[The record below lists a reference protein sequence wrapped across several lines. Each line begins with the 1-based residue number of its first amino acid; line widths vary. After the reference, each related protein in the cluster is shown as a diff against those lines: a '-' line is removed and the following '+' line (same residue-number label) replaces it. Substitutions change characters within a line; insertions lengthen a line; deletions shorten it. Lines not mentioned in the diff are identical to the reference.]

1 MRASNRKYRKR
12 NFERK
17 RVPRK
22 FSNFPLAIKDKRVP
36 ADFEGGWRNT
46 RLFDLSVVARNS
58 RAYVCRNERGIHGTS
73 GRTTLLHYQTP
84 QRGISQNKSGAR
96 IPPSPSLEYARSKV
110 QKFQKRERRNCSRQY
125 FLQKYRNSATTIV
138 ETCTLPIRVLF
149 YTISEQ
155 FLFFFFF
162 FCDLSQFWYYYIFN
176 IANNCDL
183 NPQIRCTVIRTIY
196 FRS

>member
-1 MRASNRKYRKR
+1 MNKQSKISKKK
-12 NFERK
+12 RK

-110 QKFQKRERRNCSRQY
+110 QKFQKRGRRNCSRRY
-125 FLQKYRNSATTIV
+125 FLQKYRNSATTIIK
-138 ETCTLPIRVLF
+138 TCTLPTRVLF
-149 YTISEQ
+149 YTILEW
-155 FLFFFFF
+155 FLFFLRFKLVLVLLRF
-162 FCDLSQFWYYYIFN
+162 
-176 IANNCDL
+176 
-183 NPQIRCTVIRTIY
+183 
-196 FRS
+196 